1 MWDLS
6 SLTKDRTYIPW
17 IGRWV
22 LSQGS
27 FYFCFC
33 GGVEPK
39 RYSCI
44 PYDPAFPLLG
54 YIFKGNEIS
63 LPKRSAPLHSLQHGL
78 PKYPSVDK
86 WTEKM
91 CLHTHTHT
99 HEYYWDIKMK
109 EVLMFAAIW
118 MHLKWKKSEK
128 GKCRVISLTYK
139 SLRKETH
146 SHTCKANW
154 ETQVGGF

>member
-1 MWDLS
+1 MLLHTNIVQYKHIFVSLSLLPYLLLLSFLMSIYLTASGLSCGTQDLLLRPTGFTLIVACGSVVLVRAQLPHGMWDLS

-86 WTEKM
+86 
-91 CLHTHTHT
+91 
-99 HEYYWDIKMK
+99 
-109 EVLMFAAIW
+109 
-118 MHLKWKKSEK
+118 
-128 GKCRVISLTYK
+128 
-139 SLRKETH
+139 
-146 SHTCKANW
+146 
-154 ETQVGGF
+154 